1 MNFCA
6 ILVFLVSLKIDKKNF
21 RLCALLVFIVS
32 LLSLSLLY
40 FEIIKPAREFIYDL
54 IPALLAGELVAF
66 VILALLAYVILIASK
81 SLRVLR
87 EVATL
92 AKLAFSA
99 KKNRMLVAQR

>member
-1 MNFCA
+1 MNFGA
-6 ILVFLVSLKIDKKNF
+6 ILVFFVSLKINKKNF

-40 FEIIKPAREFIYDL
+40 LEIIKPAKEFIYDL

-66 VILALLAYVILIASK
+66 VILAFLAYVIWITSI

-92 AKLAFSA
+92 GKLAFST
-99 KKNRMLVAQR
+99 KKN